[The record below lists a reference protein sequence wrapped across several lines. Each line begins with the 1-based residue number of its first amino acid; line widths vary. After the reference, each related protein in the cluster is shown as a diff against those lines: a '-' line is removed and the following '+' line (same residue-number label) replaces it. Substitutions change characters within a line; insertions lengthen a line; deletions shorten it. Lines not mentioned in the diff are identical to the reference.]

1 MFRPGTSGSLGVAV
15 GPLHFRRE
23 WNGPVSAA
31 FPGSAWRVVRDLAP
45 GFGVVRP
52 HGRRFLTGGRAAR
65 PP

>member
-1 MFRPGTSGSLGVAV
+1 M
-15 GPLHFRRE
+15 
-23 WNGPVSAA
+23 SAA